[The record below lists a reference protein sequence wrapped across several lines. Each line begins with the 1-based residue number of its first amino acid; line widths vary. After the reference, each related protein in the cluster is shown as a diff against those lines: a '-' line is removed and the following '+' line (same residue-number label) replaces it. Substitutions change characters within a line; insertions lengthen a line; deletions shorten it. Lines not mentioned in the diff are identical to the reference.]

1 MNSFEIIEKVP
12 TPEEYMYLRKAAD
25 MAPRDLESA
34 KKGLGNELFS
44 VMLIDKEKRETIG
57 MGRVIGD
64 GGTVFQICD
73 MAVISTYQ
81 NQGGGKMIMDALM
94 TFIEEQDIDRAYVN
108 LIADVDNFYE
118 KWGFKPTGP
127 EAKGMYL
134 RTKKL

>member
-12 TPEEYMYLRKAAD
+12 TPKEYMDLRKAAN
-25 MAPRDLESA
+25 MTPRELEGA

-44 VMLIDKEKRETIG
+44 VVLIDKRKRKTIG

-73 MAVISTYQ
+73 MAVISAYQ
-81 NQGGGKMIMDALM
+81 KQGGGKMIMDALM

-108 LIADVDNFYE
+108 LKN
-118 KWGFKPTGP
+118 
-127 EAKGMYL
+127 
-134 RTKKL
+134 RTPLLK

>member
-12 TPEEYMYLRKAAD
+12 TPKEYMYLRKAAN

-44 VMLIDKEKRETIG
+44 VMLIDKEKKETIG

-81 NQGGGKMIMDALM
+81 KKGGGKMIMDALM

-118 KWGFKPTGP
+118 KWGFKPTAP

>member
-12 TPEEYMYLRKAAD
+12 TPKEYMHLRKAAN
-25 MAPRDLESA
+25 MTPRELEGA

-44 VMLIDKEKRETIG
+44 VVLIDKRKRKTIG

-73 MAVISTYQ
+73 MTVVSEWQ
-81 NQGGGKMIMDALM
+81 NQGGGTMIMNALM
-94 TFIEEQDIDRAYVN
+94 SFIEKQNVDRAYIN

-118 KWGFKPTGP
+118 KWGFKPTEP
-127 EAKGMYL
+127 ESKGMYL

>member
-12 TPEEYMYLRKAAD
+12 TPKEYMYLRKAAN

-44 VMLIDKEKRETIG
+44 VMLIDKEKKETIG

-81 NQGGGKMIMDALM
+81 KKGGGKMIMDALM

-118 KWGFKPTGP
+118 KWGFKPTAP

-134 RTKKL
+134 RTKRL

>member
-1 MNSFEIIEKVP
+1 
-12 TPEEYMYLRKAAD
+12 
-25 MAPRDLESA
+25 
-34 KKGLGNELFS
+34 
-44 VMLIDKEKRETIG
+44 

-81 NQGGGKMIMDALM
+81 NKGGGKMIMDALM

-118 KWGFKPTGP
+118 KWGFKPTAP

>member
-12 TPEEYMYLRKAAD
+12 TPEEYIYLRKAAD

-94 TFIEEQDIDRAYVN
+94 TFIKEQDIDRAYVN

-118 KWGFKPTGP
+118 KWGFKPTAP

>member
-12 TPEEYMYLRKAAD
+12 TPKEYMYLRKAAN

-44 VMLIDKEKRETIG
+44 VMLIDKEKKETIG

-81 NQGGGKMIMDALM
+81 KKGGGKMIMDALM

-118 KWGFKPTGP
+118 KWGFEPTAP

>member
-12 TPEEYMYLRKAAD
+12 TPKMYMYLRKAAN
-25 MAPRDLESA
+25 MSPRDLESA

-44 VMLIDKEKRETIG
+44 VILIEKEKRETIG

-118 KWGFKPTGP
+118 KWGFKPTAP

>member
-12 TPEEYMYLRKAAD
+12 TLKDYMYLREAAN
-25 MAPRDLESA
+25 MEPRDLEGA

-44 VMLIDKEKRETIG
+44 VVLIDKEERKTIG

-81 NQGGGKMIMDALM
+81 KQGGGKMIMDALM

-108 LIADVDNFYE
+108 LIADVDNYYE
-118 KWGFKPTGP
+118 KWGFKPTAP
-127 EAKGMYL
+127 ESKGMYL

>member
-12 TPEEYMYLRKAAD
+12 TPKEYMDLRKAAN
-25 MAPRDLESA
+25 MTPRELEGA

-44 VMLIDKEKRETIG
+44 VVLIDKKKRKTIG

-73 MAVISTYQ
+73 MAVISAYQ
-81 NQGGGKMIMDALM
+81 KQGGGKMIMDALM

-118 KWGFKPTGP
+118 KWGFKPTAP
-127 EAKGMYL
+127 ESKGMYL